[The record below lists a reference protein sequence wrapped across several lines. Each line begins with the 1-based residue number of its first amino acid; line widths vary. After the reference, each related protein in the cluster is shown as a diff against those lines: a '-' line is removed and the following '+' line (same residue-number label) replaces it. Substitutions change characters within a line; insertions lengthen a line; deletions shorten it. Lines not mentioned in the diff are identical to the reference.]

1 MQEEATSMLR
11 NHDVIVQPLGTE
23 NEREA
28 MMQVY
33 RSEDGQEQL
42 FRMLRDLNAL
52 DQINDNRRVEMYNYA
67 IFTLEKLG
75 FLDEKKV
82 KMCIAYM
89 LSLPAMILDSQESA
103 ERDSFLEQEKQA
115 FASIDRKNWE
125 PIPY

>member
-1 MQEEATSMLR
+1 MLR

-23 NEREA
+23 KEREA

-33 RSEDGQEQL
+33 SSDDGQEQL

-52 DQINDNRRVEMYNYA
+52 DQINDSRRVEMHNYA

-89 LSLPAMILDSQESA
+89 LSLPAMILDSPERA

-115 FASIDRKNWE
+115 VASIDRKNGE

>member
-1 MQEEATSMLR
+1 MLR

-52 DQINDNRRVEMYNYA
+52 DQINDSRRVEMYNYA

-89 LSLPAMILDSQESA
+89 LSLPAMILDSPESA

-115 FASIDRKNWE
+115 FASIDRKSVV
-125 PIPY
+125 

>member
-115 FASIDRKNWE
+115 VALIGSKNWE
-125 PIPY
+125 HIPY

>member
-115 FASIDRKNWE
+115 VALIDSKNWE
-125 PIPY
+125 HIPY